1 MDLQVLAG
9 DPLGGAP
16 LSRTGRVARVERLLA
31 PVSPPDILCVGL
43 NYLRHYEEGAKKRG
57 VPLPEKPCLF
67 MKSSECFVIVCTARF
82 DTGN

>member
-1 MDLQVLAG
+1 MLAG